1 MVYKH
6 AVVFC
11 TKLLLSHI
19 ISHTI
24 HSTTTGKFFVAKF
37 HKESDKYV
45 NKYEFYHKIENAGT
59 INNKIFDDEGD
70 GE

>member
-1 MVYKH
+1 M
-6 AVVFC
+6 
-11 TKLLLSHI
+11 

-24 HSTTTGKFFVAKF
+24 HNTTTGKFFVAKF